1 MLNQTPKASI
11 DLLKLKTKIDD
22 LEKEV
27 QELRKI
33 SAASANSLKTLGI
46 LMDGLAQ
53 NQKSIAFQVQNVME
67 GLEILISSFYDPD
80 LNMENNDDEWN

>member
-11 DLLKLKTKIDD
+11 DLLKLKTRIDD

-33 SAASANSLKTLGI
+33 SGASANSLKTTSI

-53 NQKSIAFQVQNVME
+53 NQKSIALQVQNVMD
-67 GLEILISSFYDPD
+67 GLEILLSSFYESD